1 MDTSNAADYFTQVLA
16 LPENEQRVYGLAAQ
30 YSLGRALMD
39 DYITDSQESSLCLG
53 LILLTTLSPTCASR
67 IPKSDRSR

>member
-1 MDTSNAADYFTQVLA
+1 

-39 DYITDSQESSLCLG
+39 DYITDSQESSL
-53 LILLTTLSPTCASR
+53 LSRADSADHVKLQLALAAFQKVIDR
-67 IPKSDRSR
+67 VKSDEPDDALLS